1 MEKIYEAVAVD
12 EELGISEGSVKEEFE
27 ATTITEPS
35 TDEIAYTTFVPTLHR
50 NFIIVGYT
58 IVAMLLIELNVSC
71 CVEYFRVVV
80 YSCSRPTLSSSLD
93 CPTQNINFELHSS
106 SAMWIAYVATE
117 LSFIG
122 LIFMKLCLSYV
133 GMQVY
138 FVRFMLIKWSD
149 VPIPNSVAFTVDVIT
164 ACNFLIFY
172 FLAMDGKISK
182 TERNTAEVIILM
194 ALLIRCAF
202 VDIST

>member
-1 MEKIYEAVAVD
+1 
-12 EELGISEGSVKEEFE
+12 
-27 ATTITEPS
+27 
-35 TDEIAYTTFVPTLHR
+35 
-50 NFIIVGYT
+50 
-58 IVAMLLIELNVSC
+58 
-71 CVEYFRVVV
+71 
-80 YSCSRPTLSSSLD
+80 
-93 CPTQNINFELHSS
+93 
-106 SAMWIAYVATE
+106 MWIAYVAAE

-133 GMQVY
+133 VMQVY